1 MTPIQDEL
9 ATPAPWERQEGD
21 SVRSHEAFRI
31 YSNLPPSERS
41 LAKTAEIC
49 GKRLNQML
57 AWSAAHDWVFRTAAW
72 DHEQERVA
80 NAARLEAIK
89 RISQQKVEIGAM
101 MLAEVRA
108 RIPSAAKSLERS
120 PRALA
125 LWAEVGTKLI
135 REGLAIGEQL
145 TVPGDPK
152 VPVQDEP
159 DEREILSQ
167 LTPAEVLYLR
177 DASLMMTQARSR
189 VANGLPPIN
198 ATPQP

>member
-120 PRALA
+120 PHALA

-145 TVPGDPK
+145 TVPGDRK
-152 VPVQDEP
+152 APVRD
-159 DEREILSQ
+159 DMSGVLAS
-167 LTPAEVLYLR
+167 LTPAQVL
-177 DASLMMTQARSR
+177 QARETALMLTEAKSR
-189 VANGLPPIN
+189 LANGLLPIDT
-198 ATPQP
+198 TPQP